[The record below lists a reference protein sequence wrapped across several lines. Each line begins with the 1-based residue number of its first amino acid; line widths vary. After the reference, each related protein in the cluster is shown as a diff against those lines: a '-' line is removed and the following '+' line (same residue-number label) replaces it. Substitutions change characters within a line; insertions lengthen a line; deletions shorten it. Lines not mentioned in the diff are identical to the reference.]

1 MAGREA
7 RDPRPIA
14 PGRPWSVPAPGRTE
28 WRRQDDLIRLLAGLI
43 KPEDGS
49 VCWNG
54 QPVSHDPDAYHADV
68 AFLGH
73 DNALKADLSPL
84 ENLSFWATLAG
95 QPPARVPD
103 ALDVFGLRACAG
115 LPVRV
120 LSAGQKRRVALTRVS
135 VSGARL
141 WLLDEPFT
149 NLDTAGIKL
158 VEERIGRHLL
168 AGGMAVV
175 AAHQPV
181 SPDQAPVRRLELS

>member
-1 MAGREA
+1 M
-7 RDPRPIA
+7 
-14 PGRPWSVPAPGRTE
+14 
-28 WRRQDDLIRLLAGLI
+28 
-43 KPEDGS
+43 
-49 VCWNG
+49 
-54 QPVSHDPDAYHADV
+54 
-68 AFLGH
+68 
-73 DNALKADLSPL
+73 
-84 ENLSFWATLAG
+84 
-95 QPPARVPD
+95 
-103 ALDVFGLRACAG
+103 FGLRACAG

-158 VEERIGRHLL
+158 VEERLGRHLL